1 MAFLKL
7 FIAPELLSTRSKV
20 IALFVQYATK
30 RWGRARNKASKVAVA
45 CINSYCERVCMC
57 GGVQEFVC
65 AYVSG

>member
-20 IALFVQYATK
+20 IALFVQYTTK

-45 CINSYCERVCMC
+45 YIKRECVCVVVCRSLCVCM
-57 GGVQEFVC
+57 
-65 AYVSG
+65 